1 MTAGLTL
8 LQALVTGL
16 ISGAL
21 MKADGA
27 GVLRLDVDVVR
38 DEYGDYTNQIVVIGR
53 VSGER
58 LIVTVNPEES
68 ST

>member
-1 MTAGLTL
+1 VTAGLTL